1 MFRRVTKRL
10 LRSTDYLFPRSSDL
24 VAFGERMYPREEH
37 PAMWVD
43 LPDDLRR
50 GWLWD
55 GQLPDGREAANLCF
69 QYIKEPDLIAL
80 GEKAGRQALKLTAFL
95 AAGVSILAFP
105 QFLPVIDA
113 LPAFPS
119 WALDSSAYGALGAWA
134 LQTAAMLVWSTATV
148 VISNGWPLLLLLPVF
163 AWFAFLEGMKTLW
176 NSVSFN
182 MRRPTMDALVA
193 EHNGTRRDIQYDAYS
208 SLAVDVTSDRLKDY
222 PVIKIGRSTGMMAAA
237 GVASAPAKGS
247 WLSVDGHSVM
257 RHIIAFGDTGT
268 GKTRLFLQPLF
279 KNLIVDAV
287 WPKGHKAGAY
297 VTDGKGVLWRD
308 LLPICGPRMAD
319 VRIIGVGEGHYGVD
333 LVKGMS
339 PPEVAEAIRGVGT
352 QLGGGADSS
361 KDQFWVKKGANIV
374 KHTAW
379 IALALESDPELLASF
394 IAAEECRPYSLMGI
408 NLLATREDMAD
419 KAIEVVKKLS
429 NLNDDEAEPEKG
441 RLLRK
446 AVKSGTWI
454 KLEYHQVAEATK
466 SGFKSNVEDLFSVID
481 DDDALSERF
490 CTGIFD
496 EAQTVEIDHC
506 LKGGITMLAI
516 GAGAKAGDFGQ
527 FIAVWLKTRLMQT
540 ARTRNE
546 EDSRI
551 AEKFSCA
558 MFADEYQ
565 DLATKGTPNSCGKFW
580 NKGRSSGL
588 YLVAATQSMAAVE
601 DAVGTTAARNILS
614 NMSTRVLLKTKE
626 KGTLDYYRELLGQS
640 MQVISTLK
648 GVYSNHAAI
657 TRRFGLPNAVI
668 SFGAKAGLLP
678 TRFAAPTET
687 LPIYDIAHLVALN
700 ETLPEEK
707 REHPSIIEKRQE
719 DMIQRAISESSQ
731 LKDKVKIDDLTTGD
745 GYALVIAE
753 RGGSTRYDFVDLKP
767 ILQAA

>member
-1 MFRRVTKRL
+1 M
-10 LRSTDYLFPRSSDL
+10 
-24 VAFGERMYPREEH
+24 
-37 PAMWVD
+37 
-43 LPDDLRR
+43 PDDLRR

-55 GQLPDGREAANLCF
+55 GQLPDGRDAANLCF
-69 QYIKEPDLIAL
+69 QYIKERDLIAL
-80 GEKAGRQALKLTAFL
+80 GERAGRQALKLTAFL
-95 AAGVSILAFP
+95 AAGVSLLAFP

-113 LPAFPS
+113 LPDFPM
-119 WALDSSAYGALGAWA
+119 WAVDSHAYGALGAWA
-134 LQTAAMLVWSTATV
+134 LQSVAMMAWSTATI

-163 AWFAFLEGMKTLW
+163 AWFAFLEGMKSLW
-176 NSVSFN
+176 NSVSYN

-193 EHNGTRRDIQYDAYS
+193 DHKGTRRDIQYDAYS
-208 SLAVDVTSDRLKDY
+208 SLAVDVSSDRLKDY
-222 PVIKIGRSTGMMAAA
+222 PVIKVGRSTGMMAAA
-237 GVASAPAKGS
+237 GVPSAPAKDT
-247 WLSVDGHSVM
+247 WLSIDGHSVM
-257 RHIIAFGDTGT
+257 RHILAFGDTGT

-279 KNLIVDAV
+279 KNLIIDAV

-297 VTDGKGVLWRD
+297 ITDGKGVLWRD
-308 LLPICGPRMAD
+308 VLPFCGPRMDD
-319 VRIIGVGEGHYGVD
+319 VRIIGVGEGQYGVD
-333 LVKGMS
+333 LVKGMT

-379 IALALESDPELLASF
+379 IALALESNPEVLAGF
-394 IAAEECRPYSLMGI
+394 IEAEECRPYSLMGI
-408 NLLATREDMAD
+408 NLLACREDLAD
-419 KAIEVVKKLS
+419 QAIKVVKDLA

-454 KLEYHQVAEATK
+454 KLEYHNVADTTK

-490 CTGIFD
+490 CTGIYD
-496 EAQTVEIDHC
+496 EARTVEIDHC

-540 ARTRNE
+540 ARARNE
-546 EDSRI
+546 ADSHI

-565 DLATKGTPNSCGKFW
+565 MLATKGTPNSCGKFW
-580 NKGRSSGL
+580 NVARSSGL

-640 MQVISTLK
+640 MQVVSTLK

-657 TRRFGLPNAVI
+657 TRKFGPPKAFVSL
-668 SFGAKAGLLP
+668 GARAGLLP
-678 TRFAAPTET
+678 TRFAAPTST
-687 LPIYDIAHLVALN
+687 LPIYDTAHLLAAN
-700 ETLPEEK
+700 ESMPVEK
-707 REHPSIIEKRQE
+707 QQHPSEIIKRQE
-719 DMIQRAISESSQ
+719 DMIMKAISESSQ
-731 LKDKVKIDDLTTGD
+731 WKDKISIDDMTTGD

-767 ILQAA
+767 ILNV

>member
-1 MFRRVTKRL
+1 MFRYLTKRL
-10 LRSTDYLFPRSSDL
+10 LRSTDYLFPKSSDL
-24 VAFGERMYPREEH
+24 VAFGERLYPRADH
-37 PAMWVD
+37 PAMWED

-69 QYIKEPDLIAL
+69 QYIKERDLIGL
-80 GEKAGRQALKLTAFL
+80 GEKAGRQALKLTAIL
-95 AAGVSILAFP
+95 AAGVSLLAFP
-105 QFLPVIDA
+105 QLMPVIDA
-113 LPAFPS
+113 LPQFPS
-119 WALDSSAYGALGAWA
+119 WALDSSAYGLLGAWA
-134 LQTAAMLVWSTATV
+134 LQSAAMMLWATATV

-163 AWFAFLEGMKTLW
+163 AWFAYLEGMKTLW
-176 NSVSFN
+176 NSVSYN

-208 SLAVDVTSDRLKDY
+208 SLAVDACSTRLRDY
-222 PVIKIGRSTGMMAAA
+222 PIIPVGRSTGMMAAM
-237 GVASAPAKGS
+237 GVPSAPAKGT
-247 WLSVDGHSVM
+247 WLSIDGHSVM
-257 RHIIAFGDTGT
+257 RHVLAFGDTGT

-279 KNLIVDAV
+279 KNLIIDAV

-297 VTDGKGVLWRD
+297 ITDGKGVLWRD
-308 LLPICGPRMAD
+308 VLPFCGPRMDD

-333 LVKGMS
+333 LVKGMT

-379 IALALESDPELLASF
+379 VALALESDPEILAAF
-394 IAAEECRPYSLMGI
+394 IRVEGCRPYSLMGI
-408 NLLATREDMAD
+408 NLLACREDLAD
-419 KAIEVVKKLS
+419 KAIKVVKDLA
-429 NLNDDEAEPEKG
+429 NENDDEANPEKA

-454 KLEYHQVAEATK
+454 KLEYHNVADTTK

-481 DDDALSERF
+481 DDDQLSERF

-496 EAQTVEIDHC
+496 EDRTVEIDHC

-540 ARTRNE
+540 ARARNE
-546 EDSRI
+546 ADSNV

-565 DLATKGTPNSCGKFW
+565 MLATKGTPNSCGKFW
-580 NKGRSSGL
+580 NVARSSGL

-640 MQVISTLK
+640 MQVVSTLK

-657 TRRFGLPNAVI
+657 ARAFGLPQALI
-668 SFGAKAGLLP
+668 GFGAKAGLLP
-678 TRFAAPTET
+678 TRFVAPTTT
-687 LPIYDIAHLVALN
+687 LPVYDIAHLLALN
-700 ETLPEEK
+700 DTMPDDK
-707 REHPSIIEKRQE
+707 REHPSIIVKRQE
-719 DMIQRAISESSQ
+719 DMIAKAIGEASQ
-731 LKDKVKIDDLTTGD
+731 WKDKVKIDDLTTGD

-753 RGGSTRYDFVDLKP
+753 RGGSSRYDFVNLKP
-767 ILQAA
+767 ILDM